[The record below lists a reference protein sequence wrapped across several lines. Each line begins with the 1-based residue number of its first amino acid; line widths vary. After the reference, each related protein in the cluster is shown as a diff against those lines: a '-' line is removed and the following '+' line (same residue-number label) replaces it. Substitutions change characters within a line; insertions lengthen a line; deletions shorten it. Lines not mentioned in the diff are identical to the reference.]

1 MEVGESTPFDAVIP
15 FHPKDTAVL
24 SYCVASLRRYV
35 TGLRNIYVI
44 SKDDPEED
52 DIIWIPE
59 STFPFTLSDVAAVI
73 KSTNQREGWYL
84 QQLLKFYA
92 FRVITGVLPHVL
104 IFDSDCVVCRPIRFI
119 SPEGRIYLDWNPKQE
134 HLEYFRHAEAVMG
147 DLFVLVDPEKSGI
160 TDHMMVYKPHLEELL
175 QRMEARSPNNK
186 AAWQILLEA
195 VDSSQYNKS
204 GMSEYEI
211 YFNYVL
217 TWFPEEYAF
226 RQLERGAGTSFRAF
240 TEGSAMSDIIAFHAW
255 GVDKHKNEIEISR
268 MGVRAS
274 GGTDSELPGSS
285 CSSDLPAQK

>member
-1 MEVGESTPFDAVIP
+1 MPADESRAFDAVIP

-35 TGLRNIYVI
+35 AGLRNIYVI

-59 STFPFTLSDVAAVI
+59 SAFPFTLSDVAAVI
-73 KSTNQREGWYL
+73 KSSNQREGWYL

-92 FRVITGVLPHVL
+92 FRVIPGILPHTL
-104 IFDSDCVVCRPIRFI
+104 LFDSDCVVCRPIRFF
-119 SPEGRIYLDWNPKQE
+119 SPEGKIFLDWNPGQE
-134 HLEYFRHAEAVMG
+134 HLAYFRHAEAVMG
-147 DLFVLVDPEKSGI
+147 DLFVLADPDKSGI
-160 TDHMMVYKPHLEELL
+160 TDHMMVYQPHLEGLL
-175 QRMEARSPNNK
+175 NK
-186 AAWQILLEA
+186 IEVRAASNKSAWQILLEA
-195 VDSSQYNKS
+195 VEPAEYNKS

-240 TEGSAMSDIIAFHAW
+240 TEGSAISDIIAFHAW
-255 GVDKHKNEIEISR
+255 GIDKHKNEIEMSR
-268 MGVRAS
+268 MGVTAS
-274 GGTDSELPGSS
+274 GGTDSELPGPPD
-285 CSSDLPAQK
+285 SSDRPAQK